1 MEKKKEIYI
10 LGVQERWDNLD
21 ILVILFIKCQKIVK
35 DILFSLILL
44 K

>member
-1 MEKKKEIYI
+1 MEKKNEIYI
-10 LGVQERWDNLD
+10 LGIQERWDNLE
-21 ILVILFIKCQKIVK
+21 ILVILFIKYKKIVK